1 MHRKALLRLAAVLSL
16 SVTVGACGTL
26 KEKFGAKDI
35 DYKSARTG
43 KPLEVPPD
51 LSSTSIEDSLVIP
64 GEGGTSYSAYQGARR
79 QGPAATQVL
88 PTPKNVHME
97 RDGAQR
103 WLVIDGAPERV
114 WPRVRNFFLE
124 KGFSIAREN
133 PRTGII
139 ETDWAENRARVK
151 SDFIRDF
158 FSKFLGGLYSTGLR
172 DKFRVRLERGVRP
185 GTTELYLTH
194 RGMVERVSEITGPDP
209 VQTQWEP
216 RPADPELEAEMLREI
231 MVFLGVDR
239 ERARQVAKSGGGGPA
254 RAQLGAGT
262 GGAPLLTLQMPF
274 DRAWRRVGLALDRVG
289 FTVFDRNRSEGVYY
303 VRYIDTD
310 VATKKKKGFI
320 KRLFS
325 RGGKKVVEKDEYQV
339 RVRADGTVS
348 RVQVTDE
355 KGRPENSR
363 IASRILNL
371 LYDEL
376 K

>member
-1 MHRKALLRLAAVLSL
+1 MHRHRLVRLGTVLFLSAAM
-16 SVTVGACGTL
+16 TACGTV
-26 KEKFGAKDI
+26 KEKFGGKDI

-51 LSSTSIEDSLVIP
+51 LSSTTIEDSLVIP
-64 GEGGTSYSAYQGARR
+64 GEGGTSYSAYQGARG
-79 QGPAATQVL
+79 QGPATQVL

-114 WPRVRNFFLE
+114 WPQVRRFFLD

-139 ETDWAENRARVK
+139 ETDWAENRAKIK

-158 FSKFLGGLYSTGLR
+158 FSKFLSGVYSTGLR
-172 DKFRVRLERGVRP
+172 DKFRVRLERGVQP

-194 RGMVERVSEITGPDP
+194 RGMVEKVSEITGTEP

-239 ERARQVAKSGGGGPA
+239 GRARQVAKAGGGGAVRA
-254 RAQLGAGT
+254 RLGADA
-262 GGAPLLTLQMPF
+262 GGAPQLTLEMPF

-289 FTVFDRNRSEGVYY
+289 FTVFDRNRSQGIYY

-310 VATKKKKGFI
+310 VQTKKKKGFI

-325 RGGKKVVEKDEYQV
+325 RRGKEVVKKDEY
-339 RVRADGTVS
+339 
-348 RVQVTDE
+348 RVQV
-355 KGRPENSR
+355 R
-363 IASRILNL
+363 ASGAVSQVQVAGEGGQAERSKVATRILSL